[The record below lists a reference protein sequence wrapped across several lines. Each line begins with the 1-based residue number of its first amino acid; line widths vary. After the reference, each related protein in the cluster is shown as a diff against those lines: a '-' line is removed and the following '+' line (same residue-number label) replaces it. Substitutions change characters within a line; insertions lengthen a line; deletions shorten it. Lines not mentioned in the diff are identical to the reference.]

1 MSLDGAT
8 LRNDLDEN
16 QALYGERWTSK
27 QILGSGAKMPEA
39 ASKLISVL
47 NKYSMRASK

>member
-1 MSLDGAT
+1 MARRYAT
-8 LRNDLDEN
+8 IWTTHCT
-16 QALYGERWTSK
+16 AERWTSK

-47 NKYSMRASK
+47 NKYSMKQKQ